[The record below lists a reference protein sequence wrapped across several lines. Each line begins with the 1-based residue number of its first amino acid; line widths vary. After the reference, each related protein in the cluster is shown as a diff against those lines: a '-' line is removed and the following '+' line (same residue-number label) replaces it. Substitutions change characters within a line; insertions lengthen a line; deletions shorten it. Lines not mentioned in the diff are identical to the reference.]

1 MIDSKQAVQ
10 FAYQNLYE
18 LVGTRELANVEGI
31 QLEELE
37 LSDDSKYWN
46 VTVSYPIKNE
56 QQEEAPNKVP
66 ESLAKFIRDTPK
78 RKWRTLRIDSQ
89 DGRLVAMK
97 MPAAQ

>member
-31 QLEELE
+31 QLAELE
-37 LSDDSKYWN
+37 LSDDSKYGN
-46 VTVSYPIKNE
+46 VTVSYPIKKE
-56 QQEEAPNKVP
+56 LQEDALIKTP

-78 RKWRTLRIDSQ
+78 RKWRTLKIDSE

-97 MPAAQ
+97 MPVAP